1 MTLAE
6 ILEPNRFLNESVIM
20 RLIVSVLI
28 LMASMFALIGAV
40 VYPART
46 NGNNTFYG
54 TNNHIGPVIV
64 GSTNFMSN
72 YGSHI
77 NKVFFTNGNA
87 HVNGILY
94 VDAIYG
100 TDPVPPTLSFYAQA
114 TFLTSGDYA
123 SSIFLGS
130 VPGEVSINGHINDS
144 GYITTDGSV
153 TATNFIH
160 SKWKWID
167 ILTSGDAIASNP
179 TGDPPVLTQYGTS
192 NYFGYAYFYN
202 DAADGDKSYFTLQSA
217 HKIAATNAANPNV
230 WVEPHIHV
238 TTTNF
243 TAGTNAT
250 FRLDLYY
257 GNVWGYLTNWYAK
270 TNTVSMTNTYQ
281 HCVLSFGNL
290 TNNAIFSGRSSV
302 LFKGRIMRIDGGTG
316 DIGANPVWVDSV
328 DIHIPVTEL
337 GSTGQT
343 GD

>member
-1 MTLAE
+1 MLLA
-6 ILEPNRFLNESVIM
+6 
-20 RLIVSVLI
+20 SVL
-28 LMASMFALIGAV
+28 ASVGAV
-40 VYPART
+40 NYPART

-54 TNNHIGPVIV
+54 TNSHVGPVIMGNTNWIANG
-64 GSTNFMSN
+64 GSRV
-72 YGSHI
+72 
-77 NKVFFTNGNA
+77 NKVFFTNGTVYATYAYFTNGLLTPATISADGLNA
-87 HVNGILY
+87 VSFVQAPAFIFGNTSEAAMINPAQRVVSFVDQNSDDRVTVNLMS
-94 VDAIYG
+94 
-100 TDPVPPTLSFYAQA
+100 LN
-114 TFLTSGDYA
+114 A
-123 SSIFLGS
+123 S
-130 VPGEVSINGHINDS
+130 
-144 GYITTDGSV
+144 GSV
-153 TATNFIH
+153 TATNFVH

-217 HKIAATNAANPNV
+217 HKIATTNAANPNV

-238 TTTNF
+238 TATTF
-243 TAGTNAT
+243 AAGTNAT

-257 GNVWGYLTNWYAK
+257 GSVFGYLTNWYAK
-270 TNTVSMTNTYQ
+270 TNSVSMTNTYQ

-316 DIGANPVWVDSV
+316 DIGANPVWVDSI